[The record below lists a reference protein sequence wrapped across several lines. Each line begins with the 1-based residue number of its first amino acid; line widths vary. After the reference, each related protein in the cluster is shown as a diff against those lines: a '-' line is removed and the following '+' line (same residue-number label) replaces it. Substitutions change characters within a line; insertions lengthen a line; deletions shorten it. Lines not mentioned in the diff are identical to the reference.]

1 MNATFGGSGPG
12 GTLSTET
19 RVLRLDDVRSV
30 YWRRPTPYTADV
42 AMPEQAARWA
52 VEETRYGLGGV
63 LASLPGAHYVNHP
76 WRNRDAEYK
85 PAQLATAE
93 GCGFTVPPTLI
104 TNDPG
109 QARAFA
115 ADQERV
121 IYKPL
126 RETEYTGANGSALTV
141 WMTTSHLNSSTAA
154 CATPLTSSS
163 SGWPRRPMSA

>member
-1 MNATFGGSGPG
+1 
-12 GTLSTET
+12 
-19 RVLRLDDVRSV
+19 
-30 YWRRPTPYTADV
+30 
-42 AMPEQAARWA
+42 MPEQAARWA